1 MLHQIIRSWCTA
13 SPLQTVPNVT
23 AHPSTAGV
31 PITVLLYDD
40 PLLCGFKVAIK
51 GLTFGINGDINKDI
65 MQHTGCAFNKR
76 TAVRKVYSRH
86 SGQYHN
92 EYSSEK
98 FFFAARQAHH
108 LSTSSIADAAA
119 TAAYHSCRCCATCL
133 SSPSST
139 HSASIKSSS
148 NANFV
153 RRQSA
158 DVDPDANSVA
168 ISSDT

>member
-1 MLHQIIRSWCTA
+1 VLHQIIRSWCTA

-51 GLTFGINGDINKDI
+51 GLRFGINGDINKDI

-86 SGQYHN
+86 SGQYTCQFITTN
-92 EYSSEK
+92 TALRS
-98 FFFAARQAHH
+98 FFCSAP
-108 LSTSSIADAAA
+108 STSLVNVID
-119 TAAYHSCRCCATCL
+119 CRCGGDGGVSQL
-133 SSPSST
+133 QVLRYLPQQPV
-139 HSASIKSSS
+139 I
-148 NANFV
+148 
-153 RRQSA
+153 
-158 DVDPDANSVA
+158 
-168 ISSDT
+168 DTFCFHKIIVER

>member
-51 GLTFGINGDINKDI
+51 GLRFGINGDINKDI

-86 SGQYHN
+86 SGQYTCQFITTN
-92 EYSSEK
+92 TALRS
-98 FFFAARQAHH
+98 FFLQRAKHITCQRHRLQMRRRRRRITA
-108 LSTSSIADAAA
+108 ADAALLA
-119 TAAYHSCRCCATCL
+119 SAARHRHIL
-133 SSPSST
+133 LP
-139 HSASIKSSS
+139 
-148 NANFV
+148 
-153 RRQSA
+153 
-158 DVDPDANSVA
+158 
-168 ISSDT
+168 